1 MNKKILTILN
11 TGISIDEFEDNYYIC
26 PNNKNYTFKTSPN
39 YLAGHYK
46 KEVKYIAKI
55 RARGI
60 VKLIGN
66 EFVVIE
72 KRGNLADKDIINRL
86 LIEVCKKDQAMGVID
101 REKES
106 RAEGN
111 QVFLLEDVKEINA
124 SYTPGFTHFSKLYV
138 NLISSQEITFDIVAT
153 KLRNKDLNIYDFSC
167 VNLDEM

>member
-1 MNKKILTILN
+1 
-11 TGISIDEFEDNYYIC
+11 
-26 PNNKNYTFKTSPN
+26 
-39 YLAGHYK
+39 
-46 KEVKYIAKI
+46 
-55 RARGI
+55 
-60 VKLIGN
+60 
-66 EFVVIE
+66 
-72 KRGNLADKDIINRL
+72 
-86 LIEVCKKDQAMGVID
+86 MGVID